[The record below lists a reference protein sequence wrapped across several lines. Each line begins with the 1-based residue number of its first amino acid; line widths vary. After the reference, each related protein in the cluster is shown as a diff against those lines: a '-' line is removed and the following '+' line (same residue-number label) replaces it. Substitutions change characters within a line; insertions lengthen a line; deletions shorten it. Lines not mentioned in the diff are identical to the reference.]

1 MKTYHVTLQVQDILD
16 ECINQVALDFR
27 AMRVN
32 DAAAADKY
40 YDDYM
45 LSTDEKDPFV
55 VEFQSVAAELCA
67 RFPLS
72 VRACTLTEDRFA
84 ADVTIAREL
93 PRQIMERRMKDYM
106 KATML
111 AWWYRLRNRIC
122 GESRPSRPRPQG
134 RSCGRCLRRVAPHAG
149 CVISDGAL

>member
-27 AMRVN
+27 ALRVN

-55 VEFQSVAAELCA
+55 EEFQSVAAELCA

-111 AWWYRLRNRIC
+111 AWWYRLRNPDLWQKQAEQAETA
-122 GESRPSRPRPQG
+122 GEELRSLFAPSCTTRR
-134 RSCGRCLRRVAPHAG
+134 LRYF
-149 CVISDGAL
+149 

>member
-1 MKTYHVTLQVQDILD
+1 
-16 ECINQVALDFR
+16 
-27 AMRVN
+27 
-32 DAAAADKY
+32 
-40 YDDYM
+40 M

-111 AWWYRLRNRIC
+111 AWWYRLRNPDLWQKQAEQAETA
-122 GESRPSRPRPQG
+122 GEELRSLFTPSCTTRR
-134 RSCGRCLRRVAPHAG
+134 LRYF
-149 CVISDGAL
+149 